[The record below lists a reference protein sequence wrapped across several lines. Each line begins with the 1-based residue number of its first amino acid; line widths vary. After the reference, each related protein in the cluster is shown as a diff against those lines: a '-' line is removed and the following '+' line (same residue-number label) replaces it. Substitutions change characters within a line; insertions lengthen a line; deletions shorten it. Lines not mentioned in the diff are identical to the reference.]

1 MPGMDTRIEA
11 DRLTRVWPVPNGE
24 PVRAVWELSLSVGA
38 GEVYGLLGANGAG
51 KSTTMRMLATLTKPT
66 SGTARVGGFDVQTH
80 PAEVRARLGYLS
92 ASSGLPTRVSC
103 REVLDLFA
111 NLHHV
116 DDVTGAVARAIDTF
130 GIADFAERRIE
141 TLSTGM
147 RQRVRIAAAAVHDP
161 PVLILD
167 EPTAGLDLVASDRLL
182 DSILAARDK
191 GTSVVFSTHIL
202 REAARICDRIGV
214 IDEGRLIAEG
224 TPEALQLQTGTDSL
238 DAAFLALVTSG

>member
-1 MPGMDTRIEA
+1 
-11 DRLTRVWPVPNGE
+11 
-24 PVRAVWELSLSVGA
+24 VRAVWELSLSVGA